1 MIFEK
6 NEKGYCA
13 AEDWKLIQTQFPY
26 MGAFLYLH
34 ENEEAYFDDN
44 CFKILRLTKEHEN
57 GLVERDRFTQ
67 LMQDL
72 TRNPAT
78 GQNQVYLYST
88 NGEQI
93 HLRLSFVERDEK
105 SWMGMIQDIT
115 HFMAECTVAVDTTEY
130 DPLTHLFSRDAFLRR
145 VQQAM
150 SESTDVGYLAVLH
163 VHGIDQLTLQF
174 GYSQIDRC
182 MIAISQALRQF
193 QSPQVIVGV
202 KGAKEFF
209 VYLSDDAAQQAGTIF
224 TKIRAAVYQC
234 VVTDDFGEVLDVDA
248 RTAFSMSVGYCAHQ
262 PGSSEL
268 NTLMNHASFALF
280 KAMNERR
287 EICAFNEEHY
297 RKHKEQY
304 KELQYFRRLI
314 RENLFQYHVQPIV
327 SARTGEIV
335 GFEALMRAG
344 DIPLS
349 PLQILKIAEE
359 NKSLYQIERLT
370 FYNVVKLMSE
380 NLDLL
385 ENKKVFI
392 NAIPSSLLTEP
403 DFDLLYETY
412 GEVMEHIVVEITE
425 QGDIDSDAID
435 TIKARC
441 ATVGCEFAIDD
452 YGAGYS
458 NTSSLL
464 ALMPEYV
471 KIDRCLLSG
480 IDSDTKKQRLVADV
494 IRFCNENAIQVI
506 AEGIETRPELRTII
520 RLGADLIQGYY
531 TSRPKSFFSRGIAKT
546 VQNEI
551 ISINLESKHSGAK
564 SYTVKREEELALV
577 SVALDQYTD
586 VLIKRDNVTLIGE
599 TDRVLNLRLE
609 IESGM
614 DCTLTLRDVNL
625 KILDKPLLT
634 LGDHCNLTLVLEGE
648 NTFSGLGILVPE
660 TATLT
665 VVGEGDLK
673 IIADSA
679 KAYAI
684 GNDYEHAYGNI
695 VLATSSKVE
704 LSVNGDQCIGIGGG
718 LNPQDAE
725 IRILSGEVDVTVSG
739 IEAVCVGCYDG
750 NARVDIS
757 DCELS
762 VNADAANAVGV
773 GSFHSDVAV
782 YISSRVDLRGSG
794 NKCVGIGALEHGRG
808 SIDIRDSDIST
819 VINARF
825 ISCIGT
831 IDGEINTIVDTA
843 HIALSCEGSE
853 LAGIGDPRGSGQILL
868 KDAEL
873 DMTLMA
879 AKILDVGT
887 KTGSVSTQGG
897 RKNVRINT

>member
-6 NEKGYCA
+6 NDTGFRVS
-13 AEDWKLIQTQFPY
+13 EDWKLVQSQVPH

-34 ENEEAYFDDN
+34 EEEEAYFDDN
-44 CFKILRLTKEHEN
+44 CFKILRLSKEN
-57 GLVERDRFTQ
+57 DSGFVERDRFTQ

-72 TRNPAT
+72 TRSPAA
-78 GQNQVYLYST
+78 GQNQVYLYSV
-88 NGEQI
+88 NGEQV

-105 SWMGMIQDIT
+105 SWMGMLQDIT
-115 HFMAECTVAVDTTEY
+115 HFMSECTVAVDTTEY

-145 VQQAM
+145 VRQKM
-150 SESTDVGYLAVLH
+150 SESANVGYLAVLH

-182 MIAISQALRQF
+182 MIAISQSLRQF

-234 VVTDDFGEVLDVDA
+234 VVTDDFGEVIDIDA
-248 RTAFSMSVGYCAHQ
+248 RTAFSLSVGYCPHQ
-262 PGSSEL
+262 AGAAEL

-280 KAMNERR
+280 EAMSEHRD
-287 EICAFNEEHY
+287 ICAFNEAHY

-327 SARTGEIV
+327 SARTGEIF

-349 PLQILKIAEE
+349 PLSILKIAEQ

-370 FYNVVKLMSE
+370 FYNVVRMMSE
-380 NLDLL
+380 NP
-385 ENKKVFI
+385 EIIANKKIFI

-412 GEVMEHIVVEITE
+412 GEVMENMVVEIAE
-425 QGDIDSDAID
+425 QEDADSESID
-435 TIKARC
+435 TLKARC

-452 YGAGYS
+452 YGTGYS
-458 NTSSLL
+458 NTSSLI

-471 KIDRCLLSG
+471 KIDRSLLAG
-480 IDSDTKKQRLVADV
+480 IDSDTKKQRLVADI

-506 AEGIETRPELRTII
+506 AEGVETRPELRTMI

-531 TSRPKSFFSRGIAKT
+531 ISRPKPFFSRSISKT
-546 VQNEI
+546 VQTEI
-551 ISINLESKHSGAK
+551 VSINLEAKHHGTK
-564 SYTVKREEELALV
+564 SYTVKREEELSLV

-599 TDRVLNLRLE
+599 KDRVLNLRLE
-609 IESGM
+609 IEDGM

-625 KILDKPLLT
+625 KFLDKPLLR
-634 LGDHCNLTLVLEGE
+634 LGDHCHLTLVLEGE

-660 TATLT
+660 TAALT
-665 VVGEGDLK
+665 VVGEGTLTVTT
-673 IIADSA
+673 DSA

-684 GNDYEHAYGNI
+684 GNDFEHSYGSI
-695 VLATSSKVE
+695 VLATGGRVA

-718 LNPQDAE
+718 LNPSEAE
-725 IRILSGEVDVTVSG
+725 IRVLSGEVDVTVSG
-739 IEAVCVGCYDG
+739 IEGICVGTYDG
-750 NARVDIS
+750 KARVDIS
-757 DCELS
+757 DCDLS
-762 VNADAANAVGV
+762 VNADAANAVGI
-773 GSFHSDVAV
+773 GAFHGDVNIE
-782 YISSRVDLRGSG
+782 ISSRIDLRGSG
-794 NKCVGIGALEHGRG
+794 NKCVGIGVLEHGRG

-831 IDGEINTIVDTA
+831 IDGEINTVVDAA
-843 HIALSCEGSE
+843 HITLSCEGSE

-868 KDAEL
+868 RDAEL